1 MDHIG
6 MRAMQQVDLSKI
18 FRVKIAGKDK
28 DPMFWSF
35 GKIHGLENIA
45 FADPEEIKAT
55 NGNPVKIQ
63 KIVNKYDGPN
73 FTINS
78 FEHLVDEFHNALA
91 NYKKKVESIGLNS
104 SDQKKLLALPFYM
117 VKRQE
122 LPEPRRGQNEFELFK
137 ELTGNSWY
145 KFADLETDLEKKITE
160 FDYENYIDPALL
172 KNIDTSDPSF
182 KEMIKIMNLAS
193 KTEYELHQEQKE
205 AFKELMPMLK
215 NLNADEQRAL
225 IHKLRNSNRK
235 IEDPN
240 SGFLLDIL
248 VSDELET
255 KLAKISEDENYA
267 LKNRYRHQRQ
277 TMDYAEK
284 KRMPVDATKVKDIL
298 RN

>member
-6 MRAMQQVDLSKI
+6 MRAMQQVDVSKI
-18 FRVKIAGKDK
+18 FRVKVAGKDK

-45 FADPEEIKAT
+45 FADPAEIKAT

-78 FEHLVDEFHNALA
+78 FEHLIDEFHNALD

-122 LPEPRRGQNEFELFK
+122 LPEPRRGQPEFELFK

-145 KFADLETDLEKKITE
+145 KFSDLETDLEKKITE

-182 KEMIKIMNLAS
+182 KELIKIMNLAS
-193 KTEYELHQEQKE
+193 KTEYELHQDQKQ
-205 AFKELMPMLK
+205 AFRELMPMLR
-215 NLNADEQRAL
+215 NLNADE
-225 IHKLRNSNRK
+225 
-235 IEDPN
+235 
-240 SGFLLDIL
+240 
-248 VSDELET
+248 
-255 KLAKISEDENYA
+255 
-267 LKNRYRHQRQ
+267 
-277 TMDYAEK
+277 
-284 KRMPVDATKVKDIL
+284 
-298 RN
+298 